1 MANIFDI
8 AVILIILLT
17 TLTCCLKGFVRSV
30 FGVAGTVAAFIVALV
45 VGFAA
50 NEAVYNA
57 YFKDS
62 TREMAQRTVEQV
74 DTGAIIEGV
83 LRDNGITGDIDS
95 AELNKAIAA
104 EGDMSRNVEKYLDKK
119 GVKNDKD
126 VDKIIDNYVKH
137 PNISDE
143 TLEKYHIDRETLNN
157 ILSESGEHLKQL
169 LKAAAEEDKS
179 KAAVYLEEN
188 IFAPIVMRLVRCI
201 LIVLVFVLLK
211 IVISIIIMATGV
223 IRRFDMIRKTDM
235 LLGAVLGFCSGAV
248 TVVLYAYICT
258 VFIRIT
264 NGGISP
270 ITADMVDSTAIF
282 KIFYDLFR

>member
-95 AELNKAIAA
+95 EELNKAIAA

-270 ITADMVDSTAIF
+270 ITADMVESTAIF